1 MAWGRRWNHHNHAVK
16 MKNLVRCVSH
26 RKEPMPFILVE
37 AMLIPCL
44 RRSGLLATEL
54 SSGAVPSY
62 RRRIMGL
69 LDKLWD
75 DTLAGPRPETGLGR
89 LRKHSSFCFRSNSG
103 GKAEGAA
110 AGGGIAGSDTGGG
123 DEVAVRVTRSIMI
136 KRPAGCPSPGNATPP
151 ASPAGSTPPISPFS
165 GESFESFIRGAGS
178 GTDLEGNHRLMHM
191 KEWDEEEEWWASE
204 HRMLLL
210 LMRFELC

>member
-1 MAWGRRWNHHNHAVK
+1 
-16 MKNLVRCVSH
+16 
-26 RKEPMPFILVE
+26 
-37 AMLIPCL
+37 
-44 RRSGLLATEL
+44 
-54 SSGAVPSY
+54 
-62 RRRIMGL
+62 MGL

-89 LRKHSSFCFRSNSG
+89 LRKHSSFGFRSNSG

-110 AGGGIAGSDTGGG
+110 AGRGIAGSDTGGG

-165 GESFESFIRGAGS
+165 GGREWNRFKRKSPFDAYERVGRGEGGGMVGV
-178 GTDLEGNHRLMHM
+178 GTQDAAAPHEV
-191 KEWDEEEEWWASE
+191 
-204 HRMLLL
+204 
-210 LMRFELC
+210 